1 MTEPTQPSGQGYG
14 QGNGYGQ
21 GYGQGGDGGYF
32 AGQRPGYGQPGY
44 GQPQVGQPPYGQPGY
59 GQPTY
64 GQPGQFG
71 QFGAPAYGAPAPALP
86 RFASWGARV
95 GAYLVDAVVVAVPC
109 IIAAVL
115 LGATTSTSVDPTTGT
130 TTTSASG
137 AAVFLSVVLYLVAF
151 GLAIWNQV
159 VRQGRTGQSLGK
171 SALGIRLVGAAT
183 GQPIGAVL
191 TFVRQLAHIVDG
203 IPCYLGYLWPLW
215 DAKRQTFADK
225 IMSTYVVKV

>member
-1 MTEPTQPSGQGYG
+1 MTEPTQP
-14 QGNGYGQ
+14 YGQ

-32 AGQRPGYGQPGY
+32 AGQQPG
-44 GQPQVGQPPYGQPGY
+44 YGQPGY

-64 GQPGQFG
+64 GQPGYGQPGYGQPAFGQPGYG
-71 QFGAPAYGAPAPALP
+71 QFGAPGAGYGAPVGAVPP
-86 RFASWGARV
+86 FAGWGSRV
-95 GAYLVDAVVVAVPC
+95 GAYLVDALVVAVPF

-115 LGATTSTSVDPTTGT
+115 VGATTSTSTDPTTGF

-137 AAVFLSVVLYLVAF
+137 AGVFLGVVLYVVGI

-159 VRQGRTGQSLGK
+159 IRQGKTGQSIGK
-171 SALGIRLVGAAT
+171 GVLGIRLVGAAT
-183 GQPIGAVL
+183 GQPIGPGL